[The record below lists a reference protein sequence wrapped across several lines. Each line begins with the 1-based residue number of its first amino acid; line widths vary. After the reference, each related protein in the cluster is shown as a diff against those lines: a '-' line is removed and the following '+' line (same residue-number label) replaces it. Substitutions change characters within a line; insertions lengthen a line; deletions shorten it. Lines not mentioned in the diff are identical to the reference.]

1 MPVER
6 SLATSSMGIKE
17 TDSYGGGGHGEDKS
31 KLPRLSRGFRA
42 ALNNWFE
49 DLRGSDDD
57 PVSASRCVYA
67 SGAGIPR
74 VLPARASRANGVK
87 VVLCDGRC

>member
-57 PVSASRCVYA
+57 PASWCVSA
-67 SGAGIPR
+67 SGAGILR
-74 VLPARASRANGVK
+74 VHPARTV
-87 VVLCDGRC
+87 